1 MMTPMDLRAKTFK
14 KAINGYD
21 KKEIDD
27 YMELLLADYEKIY
40 KQSVETT
47 DKINTLTKLLD
58 SYKAMEDTM
67 KNSLIVAQTTAEE
80 LTKNA
85 REKADLTIEEANV
98 KAKEIIAE
106 ANSEVSKIQT
116 QIAELKT
123 AMELY
128 KSRAVGMLNAQIEV
142 VSKFDAE

>member
-1 MMTPMDLRAKTFK
+1 MITPMDLRTKTFK

-106 ANSEVSKIQT
+106 ANGEVSKIQA

>member
-1 MMTPMDLRAKTFK
+1 MITPMDLRTKTFK

-142 VSKFDAE
+142 VNKFDAE

>member
-1 MMTPMDLRAKTFK
+1 MITPMDLRTKTFK